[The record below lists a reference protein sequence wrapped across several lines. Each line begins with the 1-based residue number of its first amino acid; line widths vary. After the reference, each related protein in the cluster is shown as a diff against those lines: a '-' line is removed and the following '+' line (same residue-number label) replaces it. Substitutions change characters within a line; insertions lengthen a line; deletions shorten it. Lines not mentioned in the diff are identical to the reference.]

1 MPSNP
6 LVRRMMEFAAGL
18 RFPQLFF
25 VAAALFVLDVLVPDM
40 IPFVDEI
47 LLGLLT
53 LLLARWKRGMSGGA

>member
-1 MPSNP
+1 MSTNP
-6 LVRRMMEFAAGL
+6 LVRRVMEFAAGL

-53 LLLARWKRGMSGGA
+53 VLLAQWKKGIRGK